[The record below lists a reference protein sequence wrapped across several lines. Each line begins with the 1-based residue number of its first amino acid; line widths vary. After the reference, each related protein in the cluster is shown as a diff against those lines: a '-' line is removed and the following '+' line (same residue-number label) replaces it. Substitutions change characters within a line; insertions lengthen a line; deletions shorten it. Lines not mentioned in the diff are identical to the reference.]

1 MSRLIAF
8 FAAVVGISLF
18 AGCASSPPPKE
29 LVDARTAY
37 ERAKDGVA
45 KELAP
50 ADLDTAKQSLRKA
63 EQSFLDD
70 PDSQKTKDLSYV
82 AHRKALLAEID
93 GAIEEADRKRVAL
106 EAQYKELLAN
116 ELERQRLALQND
128 KAALSKS
135 QADLDAEKRAREE
148 AEKAR
153 LLAEKEKADLE
164 KQLQAA
170 LKSLKEVAEISE
182 EKRGVVITLSGGV
195 LFTSG
200 KYDLLPIAKDKLN
213 QISAALK
220 DQSYPPIR
228 IEGHTDS
235 QGSADDNK
243 KLSQNRAD
251 AVKDQLVSQGYP
263 AAKITTM
270 GWGSEHPVAD
280 NATPEGRANNRRVEI
295 IVNPK

>member
-1 MSRLIAF
+1 ML
-8 FAAVVGISLF
+8 AAI
-18 AGCASSPPPKE
+18 GCGGGVPPKE

-37 ERAKDGVA
+37 DRAKDGVA

-50 ADLDTAKQSLRKA
+50 ADLDTAKQALRKA
-63 EQSFLDD
+63 EQSFQDE

-82 AHRKALLAEID
+82 AHRKALLAELA
-93 GAIEEADRKRVAL
+93 GQIEEADRRRVAA
-106 EAQYKELLAN
+106 EKAYKQATED
-116 ELERQRLALQND
+116 ELERQRLALQQG
-128 KAALSKS
+128 KT
-135 QADLDAEKRAREE
+135 DLDAAERARLQAEKDKDA

-153 LLAEKEKADLE
+153 LQAEKDKADLE

-195 LFTSG
+195 LFITG
-200 KYDLLPIAKDKLN
+200 KYDLMPIAKDKIN

-220 DQSYPPIR
+220 DQGYPPIR
-228 IEGHTDS
+228 IEGHTDNV
-235 QGSADDNK
+235 GSASDNK
-243 KLSQNRAD
+243 TLSQQRAD

-263 AAKITTM
+263 TAKITTM

-280 NATPEGRANNRRVEI
+280 NSTAEGRANNRRVEI

>member
-1 MSRLIAF
+1 ML
-8 FAAVVGISLF
+8 AALV
-18 AGCASSPPPKE
+18 AGCSETLPPKE

-37 ERAKDGVA
+37 ERAKDGEA
-45 KELAP
+45 RELAP

-63 EQSFLDD
+63 ELAFQDE
-70 PDSQKTKDLSYV
+70 PDSQKTRDLAYV
-82 AHRKALLAEID
+82 AHRKALLAEIS
-93 GAIEEADRKRVAL
+93 GQIEDADRRRVAA
-106 EAQYKELLAN
+106 EKAYKDLTEQEIEN
-116 ELERQRLALQND
+116 QRLALQKD
-128 KAALSKS
+128 KNALAESEKAR
-135 QADLDAEKRAREE
+135 QQAEKDKEA

-195 LFTSG
+195 LFVTA
-200 KYDLLPIAKDKLN
+200 KYDLLPSAKEQLN
-213 QISAALK
+213 KISAALK
-220 DQSYPPIR
+220 DQGYPPIR

-235 QGSADDNK
+235 VGSHEDNM
-243 KLSQNRAD
+243 KLSLQRAD
-251 AVKDQLVSQGYP
+251 SVRDQLVSQGYP
-263 AAKITTM
+263 TAKIKTAGM
-270 GWGSEHPVAD
+270 GPDHPVAD